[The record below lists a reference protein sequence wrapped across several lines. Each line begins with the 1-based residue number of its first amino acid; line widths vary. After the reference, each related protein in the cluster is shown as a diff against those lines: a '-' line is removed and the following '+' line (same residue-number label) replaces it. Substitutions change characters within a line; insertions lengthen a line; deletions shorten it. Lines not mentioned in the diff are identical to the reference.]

1 MLRLFGLILVLGCFI
16 GALERAI
23 RRSITHATKGSDS
36 RQERTLRVG
45 RGEDFFNDPDAVIN
59 IISLI
64 LCAAASIWLAWLLWR
79 H

>member
-23 RRSITHATKGSDS
+23 RRGITQATQGSDS
-36 RQERTLRVG
+36 QQERALRVG
-45 RGEDFFNDPDAVIN
+45 RGEDFFNDADAVIN
-59 IISLI
+59 VISWI